1 MPVQS
6 GIFSKLERQNGII
19 MKKEI
24 YITDYNCVTPLGFD
38 ADSNWKA
45 LLEGKSGVALHKIID
60 NQKAFYASMIDTQKL
75 DEEFNRFFTQ
85 NTIDFTRL
93 EKMLLLSLQPLV
105 EKHTL
110 SENTAFILST
120 TKGNISLLKNQ
131 SELPEGVYLSKLA
144 QKIADFFGFKTK
156 PIVVSNACVSGV
168 MAIAVAKNMIQ
179 AGKYKDAFVIA
190 GDELS
195 EFVISGFNSFQ
206 AIGSGPCKP
215 YDKNRDGINIGEAA
229 AAIYMTSCHS
239 DEGKISENEK
249 FRFKVLGDSAVNDA
263 NHISGPSR
271 TGDGLFASI
280 KNAMTEA
287 QVSAEQIDFISAHGT
302 ATLYNDEMEAIAF
315 NRMELQNIPLNSMK
329 GYYGHCLGASGLL
342 ESIISMESAIYSTLL
357 PSKNFEENGV
367 SQPLNIIKENQ
378 SAAVQYILKT
388 ASGFGGCNAAVVL
401 EKC

>member
-1 MPVQS
+1 M
-6 GIFSKLERQNGII
+6 R
-19 MKKEI
+19 KEI
-24 YITDYNCVTPLGFD
+24 YITDYNCVTPLGFN
-38 ADSNWKA
+38 ADSNWNA
-45 LLEGKSGVALHKIID
+45 LLEGQSGVALHKIID
-60 NQKAFYASMIDTQKL
+60 SQDAFYASMIDSDKL
-75 DEEFNRFFTQ
+75 DEEFNRAFTQ
-85 NTIDFTRL
+85 NTNDFTRL

-110 SENTAFILST
+110 SEDTAFILST

-131 SELPEGVYLSKLA
+131 TELPEGVYLSKLA
-144 QKIADFFGFKTK
+144 EKIADFFGFKTK
-156 PIVVSNACVSGV
+156 PIIVSNACVSGV
-168 MAIAVAKNMIQ
+168 MAISVAKNMIQ

-229 AAIYMTSCHS
+229 AAVYITSCHS
-239 DEGKISENEK
+239 DEERISENEK

-271 TGDGLFASI
+271 TGDGLYASI
-280 KNAMTEA
+280 RNAMTEA
-287 QVSAEQIDFISAHGT
+287 KVSSEQIDFISAHGT

-315 NRMELQNIPLNSMK
+315 NRMDLQNIPLNSMK

-342 ESIISMESAIYSTLL
+342 ESIISMESALHSTLI
-357 PSKNFEENGV
+357 PSKNFEETGV
-367 SQPLNIIKENQ
+367 TQPLNIIKENKT
-378 SAAVQYILKT
+378 ADIKYILKT

>member
-1 MPVQS
+1 M
-6 GIFSKLERQNGII
+6 R
-19 MKKEI
+19 KEI
-24 YITDYNCVTPLGFD
+24 YITDYSCVTPLGFD
-38 ADSNWKA
+38 VSSNWNA
-45 LLEGKSGVALHKIID
+45 LLEGKSGVALHKIIE
-60 NQKAFYASMIDTQKL
+60 NQDPFYASMVDSEKL
-75 DEEFNRFFTQ
+75 NEEFNKNFDNQ
-85 NTIDFTRL
+85 NFTRL
-93 EKMLLLSLQPLV
+93 EKMFLLSLKLLV
-105 EKHTL
+105 EKHQI
-110 SENTAFILST
+110 SDETAFILST

-131 SELPEGVYLSKLA
+131 ETLPEGIFLSSLA

-190 GDELS
+190 GDEIS

-206 AIGSGPCKP
+206 AIGTEICKP
-215 YDKNRDGINIGEAA
+215 YDKNRDGINIGEATA
-229 AAIYMTSCHS
+229 AVYITS
-239 DEGKISENEK
+239 EFKQNEK
-249 FRFKVLGDSAVNDA
+249 FSFKILGDSAINDA

-280 KNAMTEA
+280 KNAMIEA
-287 QVSAEQIDFISAHGT
+287 KIPTGKIDFISAHGT
-302 ATLYNDEMEAIAF
+302 ATIYNDEMEAIAF

-342 ESIISMESAIYSTLL
+342 ESIISMESALNNTLI
-357 PSKNFEENGV
+357 PSKNFEETGT

-378 SAAVQYILKT
+378 PAEIKYILKT
-388 ASGFGGCNAAVVL
+388 ASGFGGCNAAIVL

>member
-1 MPVQS
+1 MRKSV
-6 GIFSKLERQNGII
+6 
-19 MKKEI
+19 
-24 YITDYNCVTPLGFD
+24 YITDYSCVTPLGFD
-38 ADSNWKA
+38 VSSNWNA
-45 LLEGKSGVALHKIID
+45 LLEGKSGVALHKIIE
-60 NQKAFYASMIDTQKL
+60 NQEAFYASMIDSEKL
-75 DEEFNRFFTQ
+75 EKEFRKNFDNQ
-85 NTIDFTRL
+85 DFTRL
-93 EKMLLLSLQPLV
+93 EKMFLLSLKPVV
-105 EKHTL
+105 ERHNIT
-110 SENTAFILST
+110 EETAFILST

-131 SELPEGVYLSKLA
+131 TTLPKGVFLSSLA
-144 QKIADFFGFKTK
+144 QKIAAFFGFKTK

-179 AGKYKDAFVIA
+179 AGKYKDAFVVA
-190 GDELS
+190 GDEIT

-206 AIGSGPCKP
+206 AIGTEPCKP
-215 YDKNRDGINIGEAA
+215 YDKNRNGINIGEAT
-229 AAIYMTSCHS
+229 AAIFITS
-239 DEGKISENEK
+239 EKQNEK
-249 FRFKVLGDSAVNDA
+249 FSFKISGDSAINDA

-342 ESIISMESAIYSTLL
+342 ESIISMESALNNILI
-357 PSKNFEENGV
+357 PSKNFEEMGV
-367 SQPLNIIKENQ
+367 SQPLHIIKENQ
-378 SAAVQYILKT
+378 PAEIKYILKT
-388 ASGFGGCNAAVVL
+388 ASGFGGCNAAIVL

>member
-1 MPVQS
+1 
-6 GIFSKLERQNGII
+6 

-38 ADSNWKA
+38 VSSNWNNLVK
-45 LLEGKSGVALHKIID
+45 GNSGVALHKVIE
-60 NQKAFYASMIDTQKL
+60 NQEAFYASMIDTEKL
-75 DEEFNRFFTQ
+75 NKEFNDNFENQ
-85 NTIDFTRL
+85 DFTRL
-93 EKMLLLSLQPLV
+93 EKMFLLSLKSLV
-105 EKHTL
+105 EKHPIT
-110 SENTAFILST
+110 EETAFILST

-131 SELPEGVYLSKLA
+131 TGLPEGVYLSSLA
-144 QKIADFFGFKTK
+144 QKIADYFGFKTK

-168 MAIAVAKNMIQ
+168 MAIAVAKNMIL
-179 AGKYKDAFVIA
+179 AGKYKDAFIIA
-190 GDELS
+190 GDEVS

-206 AIGSGPCKP
+206 AIGTGPCKP
-215 YDKNRDGINIGEAA
+215 YDKNRNGINIGEATA
-229 AAIYMTSCHS
+229 AMYITSGHCEERS
-239 DEGKISENEK
+239 DEAISQNEK

-280 KNAMTEA
+280 KTAMTEA
-287 QVSAEQIDFISAHGT
+287 NVIPEQIDFISAHGT

-315 NRMELQNIPLNSMK
+315 NRMELQNVPLNSMK

-342 ESIISMESAIYSTLL
+342 ESIISMESARHEVLI
-357 PSKNFEENGV
+357 PSKNFEEEGI
-367 SQPLNIIKENQ
+367 SLPLNIIKENQ
-378 SAAVQYILKT
+378 PAKIKYILKT

>member
-1 MPVQS
+1 
-6 GIFSKLERQNGII
+6 

-60 NQKAFYASMIDTQKL
+60 NQEAFYASMIDSQKL

-93 EKMLLLSLQPLV
+93 EKMLLLSLHPLV
-105 EKHTL
+105 EKHPL

-120 TKGNISLLKNQ
+120 TKGNISLLKKQ

-315 NRMELQNIPLNSMK
+315 NRMELQNVPLNSMK

-367 SQPLNIIKENQ
+367 SQPLNIIKKNQ